1 GGSSRKVEA
10 SALSRRPPV
19 ARAVS
24 TSPLRGQADGEPD
37 RSRWRSRGLFQL
49 AKAAGPVKPHGAV
62 VAAADRQVCTART
75 HVPYRSEP
83 ALHQPP
89 PDAGAAHVPHQV
101 DVQMRGVR
109 HGDRAR
115 RAARMMD
122 AVAHV
127 LVVSPF
133 GVRRAG
139 RIAIE
144 LSETWPPFG

>member
-1 GGSSRKVEA
+1 
-10 SALSRRPPV
+10 
-19 ARAVS
+19 
-24 TSPLRGQADGEPD
+24 
-37 RSRWRSRGLFQL
+37 RGLFQL

-133 GVRRAG
+133 VLVVSPFGGRRTG

-144 LSETWPPFG
+144 LSETWPPFGFKPCLEVTGIGCPDDVAADPMVILGD